1 MAMKENSKKVL
12 NYLKE
17 HDGEDLTA
25 ADVSVALG
33 LEKRSVDGIF
43 TSAIQ
48 KKGYGVRVPAEVELE
63 DGTHKAVKFLRLT
76 DEGINLDPDADETA
90 PAAE

>member
-1 MAMKENSKKVL
+1 MAMKENSKRVL

-17 HDGEDLTA
+17 INGENVTA
-25 ADVSVALG
+25 ADVAATLG

-48 KKGYGVRVPAEVELE
+48 KKGLGVRTPAEVELE
-63 DGTHKAVKFLRLT
+63 DGTHRQIKLLSLT
-76 DEGINLDPDADETA
+76 DAGMALDVENSDAE
-90 PAAE
+90 